1 MRRMGDK
8 IVADTCVFIES
19 IFGAEGNDSEIFFA
33 SLEHNDARLV
43 FSREI
48 IGELMYI
55 LKKKC
60 NDFSLSE
67 EETKEVLDNITAMF
81 QLGKSVNT
89 KFMRVKVPRVK
100 DPEDQ
105 MFVIAAYAADASHLV
120 TLDKK
125 SGMLDLKHVPFI
137 CCTPGEYTNNN
148 DEQIIS

>member
-1 MRRMGDK
+1 MGDR

-43 FSREI
+43 FSKEI

-67 EETKEVLDNITAMF
+67 EETKEVLDNTTALF

-89 KFMRVKVPRVK
+89 KFIRVRVPRVK

-105 MFVIAAYAADASHLV
+105 MLVRAAYAADASHLV

-125 SGMLDLKHVPFI
+125 SGILDLKNVPFI
-137 CCTPGEYTNNN
+137 CCTPKEYIKDNN
-148 DEQIIS
+148 EQIIS